1 MEAREAHNLEVNGSN
16 PFSVNGGEAKKIA
29 RWRRGLACRAHNPKV
44 GGSNPL
50 FANGG
55 AGQNLWGGQNKSTN
69 SNTKSFHSFTARSV
83 DRDHP
88 GLQIFYMAP

>member
-1 MEAREAHNLEVNGSN
+1 MEAREAHNLEVDGSN
-16 PFSVNGGEAKKIA
+16 PFSVNCGAGWRKPENKA

-55 AGQNLWGGQNKSTN
+55 AGKTCGAAK
-69 SNTKSFHSFTARSV
+69 
-83 DRDHP
+83 
-88 GLQIFYMAP
+88 